1 MNNAVQYQMSKT
13 AHERVL
19 PKKLSR
25 KNEILLMYWNLGR
38 ATRDEIKNLVS
49 FNLDTNS
56 GRFTEAVDEKLL
68 TEVGKNNGFTVYQLT
83 EAGKEKVKQIMR
95 GKKWKQ

>member
-1 MNNAVQYQMSKT
+1 MRQAFIFQFQMSKT
-13 AHERVL
+13 AHERVS

-25 KNEILLMYWNLGR
+25 KNEILKIYWILGR
-38 ATRDEIKNLVS
+38 ATREEIKKMVS

-68 TEVGKNNGFTVYQLT
+68 TDVGKVNGFTVYQLT
-83 EAGKEKVKQIMR
+83 DEGKERVKQIMR
-95 GKKWKQ
+95 GKR

>member
-83 EAGKEKVKQIMR
+83 EAGKEKVKQTITIE
-95 GKKWKQ
+95 